1 MSVWQYATVKK
12 YEFEMHSK
20 VSMSWILGLGPSL
33 GLVRVPGIGLVY
45 TELASGVPHIFSHFI
60 TNLPAIYSV
69 VVFVCVKYPPVY
81 TVPEEERFLVKRIGP
96 KKFRMF
102 RCVARYGY
110 KDLHRKDDDFE
121 NKLLTNLSSFIR
133 IETMMETA
141 LTSSTYS
148 SAFSVNYTQESRD
161 ELLRNNSNHNNN
173 NMDMFSSMVDY
184 TVSTLDTIVPADS
197 PRNAT
202 SFSQNY
208 TVEEEEE
215 DELEFL
221 KTCKESGVVHIMG
234 DTVVKARNGSWLP
247 KKIAID
253 YVFAFLDKICREN
266 SVILHVP
273 HETLLNVGQVLV
285 AFRVKQV
292 DEDIML
298 GSGNSLSR
306 GTIGLSS
313 DAPNLSQVLTLEPIR
328 LGNPSYT
335 RSGELRRVLGVPSRA
350 SSEDNSFGMSHPKPS
365 PPGATEE
372 LKHFKESVQ
381 DTSREAGDLA
391 KKLSESIF
399 KLDKYAETLSSK
411 KRRRNDTPPGERMDA
426 ANFDKVR
433 NQVPRTLDSMAQRPE
448 ERKKML
454 GLNKRART
462 TVGDVR
468 ADGRV
473 STLARQQVIE
483 KGSDSPPSVSGETV
497 RMEEKIRRLPVGGEG
512 WEARMKRKRSVA
524 TLGNRVM
531 NPDQQETASLARDRS
546 VLAEQR
552 LMAKGNNKRNL
563 QDDSPTNISTA
574 ILKGKVSRA
583 PRTAAVIGVDSSSKV
598 ESPSGV
604 VQGSSAHGMAQWGG
618 QRLKNS
624 RTRRTNVVSPVIRHA
639 ETKFSAQGFATS
651 DFSPIASPGTTG
663 SLSVVDSSPLKV
675 KRELKNASS
684 PYGLSESEDS
694 GAGDNKTR
702 ERALASGD
710 LFTTPKTG
718 SSLLPVRKNK
728 FQTSH
733 KGGGAWKQGK
743 NETVYCFHPG
753 MVKSENLSVEK
764 PLHNVKIASDKNRS
778 KYGRPPAKKVKDR
791 KPSTRLA
798 SNSNSTPSNITGESD
813 DDREDIFAAA
823 NSARKAANLACSGK
837 FWKKMDHIF
846 AAINTDDMQNI
857 KDQLNFA
864 EELDESLSEAILD
877 GYNIMGIKLPKTPHR
892 ICEGIVDYSGPASS
906 CKSDLSF
913 ERLDMRKL
921 NESTPLYK
929 RVLSALIEEDDGEE
943 VVQFNGGKNL
953 SLHYASD
960 DSHSGSCTFIDTEFR
975 ERDRMEFEVES
986 SGDFQ
991 TPKSCLFDR
1000 FSSERSGVSN
1010 PFRNGGMFVSAHSN
1024 EQWLDDDLS
1033 HSDAPLGG
1041 ETFSNGLGQLQA
1053 REVNIPNFPV
1063 SDTQYQL
1070 MSLDERLLL
1079 ELQSIGVFPEAMPDL
1094 AEETMSTDV
1103 MELKESIYQQI
1114 RNKKEKLEKLN
1125 ITIQKGKDDE
1135 KRKIEHLAMDHLV
1148 ETAHK
1153 KRMASRGNKA
1163 YKVHKV
1169 TRQAALAFTRRT
1181 LARCQKFD
1189 ETGLSC
1195 FADPALRDILFSS
1208 PSNDAKSSE
1217 NGGSGTASN
1226 TLNEPSNH
1234 QAEAKGSGA
1243 VSSTKR
1249 REALIDDVIGCAS
1262 SKVTTSID
1270 SAVLNAGGAARGK
1283 RSEREDSFRNKNK
1296 PKPKEKNNNENQT
1309 RSTTTTHPTGPAG
1322 RGTSN
1327 RGGTSGDG
1335 AVDEEAPIDFSK
1347 LAFHDLEEIGEQ
1359 ADIGNWFEGLQDI
1372 DTAGLDE
1379 VPMDDLSFMFG

>member
-1 MSVWQYATVKK
+1 
-12 YEFEMHSK
+12 
-20 VSMSWILGLGPSL
+20 
-33 GLVRVPGIGLVY
+33 
-45 TELASGVPHIFSHFI
+45 
-60 TNLPAIYSV
+60 
-69 VVFVCVKYPPVY
+69 
-81 TVPEEERFLVKRIGP
+81 
-96 KKFRMF
+96 
-102 RCVARYGY
+102 
-110 KDLHRKDDDFE
+110 
-121 NKLLTNLSSFIR
+121 
-133 IETMMETA
+133 
-141 LTSSTYS
+141 
-148 SAFSVNYTQESRD
+148 
-161 ELLRNNSNHNNN
+161 
-173 NMDMFSSMVDY
+173 
-184 TVSTLDTIVPADS
+184 
-197 PRNAT
+197 
-202 SFSQNY
+202 
-208 TVEEEEE
+208 
-215 DELEFL
+215 
-221 KTCKESGVVHIMG
+221 
-234 DTVVKARNGSWLP
+234 
-247 KKIAID
+247 
-253 YVFAFLDKICREN
+253 
-266 SVILHVP
+266 
-273 HETLLNVGQVLV
+273 
-285 AFRVKQV
+285 
-292 DEDIML
+292 ML
-298 GSGNSLSR
+298 GSGNNLSR

-335 RSGELRRVLGVPSRA
+335 RSGELRRVLGVPTRA

-483 KGSDSPPSVSGETV
+483 RGSDSPPSVSGETV

-531 NPDQQETASLARDRS
+531 NPDQRVMQPKPTVDSKLRSCDTQNLRLKSSAGVSGINRTESSFEPDSPGMGALSRNELETASLARDRS

-583 PRTAAVIGVDSSSKV
+583 PRTAAVIGVDSSSIV

-651 DFSPIASPGTTG
+651 DFSPKASPGTTG

-718 SSLLPVRKNK
+718 SPLLPVRKNK

-743 NETVYCFHPG
+743 NETVYGFHPG

-823 NSARKAANLACSGK
+823 NSTRKAANLACSGK

-1010 PFRNGGMFVSAHSN
+1010 PFRNGGMSVSAHSN

-1125 ITIQKGKDDE
+1125 ISIQKGKYDE

>member
-1 MSVWQYATVKK
+1 
-12 YEFEMHSK
+12 
-20 VSMSWILGLGPSL
+20 
-33 GLVRVPGIGLVY
+33 
-45 TELASGVPHIFSHFI
+45 
-60 TNLPAIYSV
+60 
-69 VVFVCVKYPPVY
+69 
-81 TVPEEERFLVKRIGP
+81 
-96 KKFRMF
+96 
-102 RCVARYGY
+102 
-110 KDLHRKDDDFE
+110 
-121 NKLLTNLSSFIR
+121 
-133 IETMMETA
+133 
-141 LTSSTYS
+141 
-148 SAFSVNYTQESRD
+148 
-161 ELLRNNSNHNNN
+161 
-173 NMDMFSSMVDY
+173 
-184 TVSTLDTIVPADS
+184 
-197 PRNAT
+197 
-202 SFSQNY
+202 
-208 TVEEEEE
+208 
-215 DELEFL
+215 
-221 KTCKESGVVHIMG
+221 
-234 DTVVKARNGSWLP
+234 
-247 KKIAID
+247 
-253 YVFAFLDKICREN
+253 
-266 SVILHVP
+266 
-273 HETLLNVGQVLV
+273 
-285 AFRVKQV
+285 
-292 DEDIML
+292 ML
-298 GSGNSLSR
+298 GSGNNLSR
-306 GTIGLSS
+306 GTLGLSS
-313 DAPNLSQVLTLEPIR
+313 DTPNLSQVLTLEPIR
-328 LGNPSYT
+328 LGNQNYT

-350 SSEDNSFGMSHPKPS
+350 SSEENSFGMSHPKPT
-365 PPGATEE
+365 PPVTTEE
-372 LKHFKESVQ
+372 LMHFKESVQ

-411 KRRRNDTPPGERMDA
+411 KRRRNDIPPGERMDA

-433 NQVPRTLDSMAQRPE
+433 NQVPRTQDSMAQRSE

-462 TVGDVR
+462 SVADVR
-468 ADGRV
+468 GDGRV

-497 RMEEKIRRLPVGGEG
+497 RIEEKIRRLPVVGEG
-512 WEARMKRKRSVA
+512 WETRMKRKRSVA

-531 NPDQQETASLARDRS
+531 NPDQRVVQPKPIADSKLRSCDTQNFRLKSSTGVSGINRLDSSFEPDSPGLGALSRNELETVSFARDRS

-552 LMAKGNNKRNL
+552 LIAKGNNKRNF
-563 QDDSPTNISTA
+563 QDDSPTNSSSA

-583 PRTAAVIGVDSSSKV
+583 PRTPAVMGVDSSSKV
-598 ESPSGV
+598 EPPSGAL
-604 VQGSSAHGMAQWGG
+604 QGSSAHAMAQWVG
-618 QRLKNS
+618 QRPKNS
-624 RTRRTNVVSPVIRHA
+624 RTRRTNVVSPVLKHTDSKI
-639 ETKFSAQGFATS
+639 SAQGFATS
-651 DFSPIASPGTTG
+651 DFSPRASPGTNG
-663 SLSVVDSSPLKV
+663 PLSVVDSSPLRM

-694 GAGDNKTR
+694 GAGDNKTK

-718 SSLLPVRKNK
+718 SLLLPVRKNK
-728 FQTSH
+728 IQTSH

-743 NETVYCFHPG
+743 SESVSSLTTPGFHPI
-753 MVKSENLSVEK
+753 MVKSENLPVEK

-798 SNSNSTPSNITGESD
+798 SNSISTPSDITGDSD

-846 AAINTDDMQNI
+846 AAVNADDMQNM
-857 KDQLNFA
+857 KDQLSFA

-877 GYNIMGIKLPKTPHR
+877 GYNILGVKLPKTPR
-892 ICEGIVDYSGPASS
+892 RPGEGIVDYLNPASS
-906 CKSDLSF
+906 CISDLSF
-913 ERLDMRKL
+913 ERFDMRKL

-960 DSHSGSCTFIDTEFR
+960 DSHCGSCTYIDTDFR

-986 SGDFQ
+986 SGDLQ
-991 TPKSCLFDR
+991 TPKGYLFDR
-1000 FSSERSGVSN
+1000 FSSERSVVSN
-1010 PFRNGGMFVSAHSN
+1010 PLRNGSMSTSVHSN
-1024 EQWLDDDLS
+1024 EHWIGDDDLS
-1033 HSDAPLGG
+1033 HSDAALGC
-1041 ETFSNGLGQLQA
+1041 ETYSNSLGQLQA

-1063 SDTQYQL
+1063 SDSQYQL
-1070 MSLDERLLL
+1070 MSLDERLLM

-1103 MELKESIYQQI
+1103 MQLKEGVYQQI
-1114 RNKKEKLEKLN
+1114 RNKKKMLEKLN
-1125 ITIQKGKDDE
+1125 ITIQKGKDVE
-1135 KRKIEHLAMDHLV
+1135 KRKIEHLAMDQLV
-1148 ETAHK
+1148 ETAHR
-1153 KRMASRGNKA
+1153 KRMASRGSKA
-1163 YKVHKV
+1163 SKVNKV
-1169 TRQAALAFTRRT
+1169 TRQVALAFIRRT
-1181 LARCQKFD
+1181 LVRCRKFE

-1195 FADPALRDILFSS
+1195 FADPALQDILFTS

-1270 SAVLNAGGAARGK
+1270 SAVISGGARGK
-1283 RSEREDSFRNKNK
+1283 ISEREDGFRNKNK
-1296 PKPKEKNNNENQT
+1296 PKPKEKNNNNNNNENQS
-1309 RSTTTTHPTGPAG
+1309 RSTTTTTTTHPTGPAG

-1327 RGGTSGDG
+1327 RGGSSGDG
-1335 AVDEEAPIDFSK
+1335 AVGEEAPIDFSK
-1347 LAFHDLEEIGEQ
+1347 LAFHDLEEIDEQ

>member
-1 MSVWQYATVKK
+1 
-12 YEFEMHSK
+12 
-20 VSMSWILGLGPSL
+20 
-33 GLVRVPGIGLVY
+33 
-45 TELASGVPHIFSHFI
+45 
-60 TNLPAIYSV
+60 
-69 VVFVCVKYPPVY
+69 
-81 TVPEEERFLVKRIGP
+81 
-96 KKFRMF
+96 
-102 RCVARYGY
+102 
-110 KDLHRKDDDFE
+110 
-121 NKLLTNLSSFIR
+121 
-133 IETMMETA
+133 
-141 LTSSTYS
+141 
-148 SAFSVNYTQESRD
+148 
-161 ELLRNNSNHNNN
+161 
-173 NMDMFSSMVDY
+173 
-184 TVSTLDTIVPADS
+184 
-197 PRNAT
+197 
-202 SFSQNY
+202 
-208 TVEEEEE
+208 
-215 DELEFL
+215 
-221 KTCKESGVVHIMG
+221 
-234 DTVVKARNGSWLP
+234 
-247 KKIAID
+247 
-253 YVFAFLDKICREN
+253 
-266 SVILHVP
+266 
-273 HETLLNVGQVLV
+273 
-285 AFRVKQV
+285 
-292 DEDIML
+292 ML

-313 DAPNLSQVLTLEPIR
+313 DTPNLSQVLTLEPIR
-328 LGNPSYT
+328 LGNQNYT

-365 PPGATEE
+365 PPLATEE
-372 LKHFKESVQ
+372 LKHFKESVL

-399 KLDKYAETLSSK
+399 KLDKYTETLSSK
-411 KRRRNDTPPGERMDA
+411 KRRRNDIPPGERMDA
-426 ANFDKVR
+426 ANFDKLR
-433 NQVPRTLDSMAQRPE
+433 NQVPRTQQDSMVQRSE

-454 GLNKRART
+454 GLNKRPRT
-462 TVGDVR
+462 SVGDVR
-468 ADGRV
+468 GDGRV
-473 STLARQQVIE
+473 SNLARQQVIE

-497 RMEEKIRRLPVGGEG
+497 RIEEKIRRLPVGGEG
-512 WEARMKRKRSVA
+512 WETRMKRKRSVA

-531 NPDQQETASLARDRS
+531 NPDQRVMQPKPTADSKLRSGDTQNFRLKSSTGVSGINRFDASFEPDSPGMGALSRNDLETVSLARDRA

-552 LMAKGNNKRNL
+552 LAKGNNKRNL
-563 QDDSPTNISTA
+563 QDDSPTNSSTA

-583 PRTAAVIGVDSSSKV
+583 PRTAAVMGVDSSSKV
-598 ESPSGV
+598 EPQSGV
-604 VQGSSAHGMAQWGG
+604 LQAGSSAHAMAQWVG
-618 QRLKNS
+618 QRPHKNS
-624 RTRRTNVVSPVIRHA
+624 RTRRTNLVSPVIKHA
-639 ETKFSAQGFATS
+639 ESKISAQGFAAS
-651 DFSPIASPGTTG
+651 DFSPRASPGTTG
-663 SLSVVDSSPLKV
+663 SQSVADSSPLKM

-718 SSLLPVRKNK
+718 SLLLPVRKNK
-728 FQTSH
+728 IQTSH
-733 KGGGAWKQGK
+733 KGGGTWKQGK
-743 NETVYCFHPG
+743 SESVSSLTTPGFHPI
-753 MVKSENLSVEK
+753 MVKSENLPVEK
-764 PLHNVKIASDKNRS
+764 PLHNIKIASDKNRS

-791 KPSTRLA
+791 KPSTRFA
-798 SNSNSTPSNITGESD
+798 SNSNATPSDITGESD

-846 AAINTDDMQNI
+846 AAVNADDMQNM
-857 KDQLNFA
+857 KDQLNFV
-864 EELDESLSEAILD
+864 EELDESMSEAILD
-877 GYNIMGIKLPKTPHR
+877 GYNIMGVKLPKVSHR
-892 ICEGIVDYSGPASS
+892 SGEGIADYSGPASS
-906 CKSDLSF
+906 CISDLSF

-960 DSHSGSCTFIDTEFR
+960 DSHCGSCTHIDTEFR

-1000 FSSERSGVSN
+1000 FSSERSVVSN
-1010 PFRNGGMFVSAHSN
+1010 PFRNGSMSLSVHSH
-1024 EQWLDDDLS
+1024 EQWIGDDDLS
-1033 HSDAPLGG
+1033 HSDAALGG
-1041 ETFSNGLGQLQA
+1041 ETYSNSLGQLQA
-1053 REVNIPNFPV
+1053 RELNIPNFPV

-1103 MELKESIYQQI
+1103 MELKEGIYQQI
-1114 RNKKEKLEKLN
+1114 RNKKKKLEKLN
-1125 ITIQKGKDDE
+1125 STIQKAKDVE
-1135 KRKIEHLAMDHLV
+1135 KRKIENLAMDHLV
-1148 ETAHK
+1148 ETALR
-1153 KRMASRGNKA
+1153 KRMACRGSKA
-1163 YKVHKV
+1163 VKIHKV
-1169 TRQAALAFTRRT
+1169 TRQVALAFIRRT
-1181 LARCQKFD
+1181 VARCHKFE

-1195 FADPALRDILFSS
+1195 FADPALQDILFSS

-1262 SKVTTSID
+1262 SKVTASID
-1270 SAVLNAGGAARGK
+1270 SAVLSGGGAQGNK
-1283 RSEREDSFRNKNK
+1283 RSEREDGFRNKNK
-1296 PKPKEKNNNENQT
+1296 PKPKEKINENQS
-1309 RSTTTTHPTGPAG
+1309 RSTTTSTHPTGPAS
-1322 RGTSN
+1322 RGASN
-1327 RGGTSGDG
+1327 RGGPSGDG
-1335 AVDEEAPIDFSK
+1335 GVDEEAPIDFSK
-1347 LAFHDLEEIGEQ
+1347 LAFHDLEEIDEQ

>member
-1 MSVWQYATVKK
+1 M
-12 YEFEMHSK
+12 
-20 VSMSWILGLGPSL
+20 
-33 GLVRVPGIGLVY
+33 
-45 TELASGVPHIFSHFI
+45 LASG
-60 TNLPAIYSV
+60 
-69 VVFVCVKYPPVY
+69 
-81 TVPEEERFLVKRIGP
+81 
-96 KKFRMF
+96 
-102 RCVARYGY
+102 
-110 KDLHRKDDDFE
+110 
-121 NKLLTNLSSFIR
+121 
-133 IETMMETA
+133 
-141 LTSSTYS
+141 
-148 SAFSVNYTQESRD
+148 
-161 ELLRNNSNHNNN
+161 NN
-173 NMDMFSSMVDY
+173 
-184 TVSTLDTIVPADS
+184 
-197 PRNAT
+197 
-202 SFSQNY
+202 
-208 TVEEEEE
+208 
-215 DELEFL
+215 
-221 KTCKESGVVHIMG
+221 
-234 DTVVKARNGSWLP
+234 
-247 KKIAID
+247 
-253 YVFAFLDKICREN
+253 
-266 SVILHVP
+266 
-273 HETLLNVGQVLV
+273 
-285 AFRVKQV
+285 
-292 DEDIML
+292 
-298 GSGNSLSR
+298 LSR
-306 GTIGLSS
+306 GAVGLSS
-313 DAPNLSQVLTLEPIR
+313 DTPNLSQVLTLEPIR
-328 LGNPSYT
+328 LGNQSYT
-335 RSGELRRVLGVPSRA
+335 RSGELRRVLGVPTREA
-350 SSEDNSFGMSHPKPS
+350 SSEVTSVGMSHPKPS
-365 PPGATEE
+365 PPVATEE
-372 LKHFKESVQ
+372 LKQFKESVL

-411 KRRRNDTPPGERMDA
+411 KRRRNDISPGERMDA
-426 ANFDKVR
+426 ANLEKMR
-433 NQVPRTLDSMAQRPE
+433 NQVPRAQDSMAQRSE

-462 TVGDVR
+462 PVGDVR
-468 ADGRV
+468 GDGRV

-483 KGSDSPPSVSGETV
+483 RGSDSPPSVPGETV
-497 RMEEKIRRLPVGGEG
+497 RIEEKIRRLPVGGEG
-512 WEARMKRKRSVA
+512 WETRMKRKRSVA

-531 NPDQQETASLARDRS
+531 NPDQRVMQPKPTVDSKLRSCDTQNFRLKSSTGVNGINRLESSFEPDSPGMGGLPRNELETVSLARDRS

-563 QDDSPTNISTA
+563 QEDGPTNSSTA
-574 ILKGKVSRA
+574 ILKGNVSRA
-583 PRTAAVIGVDSSSKV
+583 PRTATVTGVDSSSKV
-598 ESPSGV
+598 EPPSGV
-604 VQGSSAHGMAQWGG
+604 LQGSSAHAMAQWVG
-618 QRLKNS
+618 QRPKNS
-624 RTRRTNVVSPVIRHA
+624 RTRRTNVVPPIIKHA
-639 ETKFSAQGFATS
+639 ESKFSPQGFATS
-651 DFSPIASPGTTG
+651 EFSPRASPGTTG
-663 SLSVVDSSPLKV
+663 PLSVVDSSSLKM
-675 KRELKNASS
+675 KREPKNASS
-684 PYGLSESEDS
+684 PYGFSESEDS

-718 SSLLPVRKNK
+718 SPLKKNK
-728 FQTSH
+728 MQTSH

-743 NETVYCFHPG
+743 SESVSSLTTPGFHP
-753 MVKSENLSVEK
+753 MIVKSENLTLEK

-791 KPSTRLA
+791 KPSTRRA
-798 SNSNSTPSNITGESD
+798 SNSISTPDITGESD

-823 NSARKAANLACSGK
+823 NSARKAASTHLSTYLACSGK

-846 AAINTDDMQNI
+846 AAITADDMQNI

-877 GYNIMGIKLPKTPHR
+877 GYNVMGIKLPKAPHR
-892 ICEGIVDYSGPASS
+892 PGEGIVDYSGPTLS
-906 CKSDLSF
+906 CISDLSF

-960 DSHSGSCTFIDTEFR
+960 DSHSGSCTYIDTEFR

-1000 FSSERSGVSN
+1000 FSNERSVVYN
-1010 PFRNGGMFVSAHSN
+1010 PFRNGSMSTSVHSN
-1024 EQWLDDDLS
+1024 EQWIGDDYVS
-1033 HSDAPLGG
+1033 HSDAALGG
-1041 ETFSNGLGQLQA
+1041 EAYSNSLGQLQA
-1053 REVNIPNFPV
+1053 RDVNIPNFPV

-1103 MELKESIYQQI
+1103 MELKEGIYQQI
-1114 RNKKEKLEKLN
+1114 RNKKKKLEKLN
-1125 ITIQKGKDDE
+1125 VTIQKGKDDE
-1135 KRKIEHLAMDHLV
+1135 KRKIEQLAMDQLV

-1163 YKVHKV
+1163 FKAHKV
-1169 TRQAALAFTRRT
+1169 TRQAASAFIRRT
-1181 LARCQKFD
+1181 LARCRKFE

-1195 FADPALRDILFSS
+1195 FADPALQDILFSS

-1249 REALIDDVIGCAS
+1249 REALVDDVIGCAS

-1270 SAVLNAGGAARGK
+1270 SAVLSGGGK
-1283 RSEREDSFRNKNK
+1283 REEGLRNKNK
-1296 PKPKEKNNNENQT
+1296 PKPKEKNENQS
-1309 RSTTTTHPTGPAG
+1309 RSTHPTGPASRG
-1322 RGTSN
+1322 RGGN
-1327 RGGTSGDG
+1327 AGDG
-1335 AVDEEAPIDFSK
+1335 AAAGVDEEAPIDFSK
-1347 LAFHDLEEIGEQ
+1347 LAFHDLEEIDEQ

-1379 VPMDDLSFMFG
+1379 VPMDDLSFIKLQSEAVREAISSMITHCKETKPRKFTETIELQIGLKNYDPQKDKRFSGSVKLPHIPRPKMKICMLGDAQHVEEFPTLVSHQESLEAKVNETKATVKFQLKKVLCMGVAVGNLDMEEKQIFQNVQMSVNFLVSLLKKNWQNVRCLYLKSTMGPPNRVF

>member
-1 MSVWQYATVKK
+1 M
-12 YEFEMHSK
+12 
-20 VSMSWILGLGPSL
+20 
-33 GLVRVPGIGLVY
+33 
-45 TELASGVPHIFSHFI
+45 
-60 TNLPAIYSV
+60 
-69 VVFVCVKYPPVY
+69 
-81 TVPEEERFLVKRIGP
+81 
-96 KKFRMF
+96 
-102 RCVARYGY
+102 
-110 KDLHRKDDDFE
+110 
-121 NKLLTNLSSFIR
+121 
-133 IETMMETA
+133 
-141 LTSSTYS
+141 
-148 SAFSVNYTQESRD
+148 
-161 ELLRNNSNHNNN
+161 
-173 NMDMFSSMVDY
+173 
-184 TVSTLDTIVPADS
+184 
-197 PRNAT
+197 
-202 SFSQNY
+202 
-208 TVEEEEE
+208 
-215 DELEFL
+215 
-221 KTCKESGVVHIMG
+221 
-234 DTVVKARNGSWLP
+234 
-247 KKIAID
+247 
-253 YVFAFLDKICREN
+253 
-266 SVILHVP
+266 
-273 HETLLNVGQVLV
+273 
-285 AFRVKQV
+285 
-292 DEDIML
+292 ML

-313 DAPNLSQVLTLEPIR
+313 DTPNLSQVLTLEPIR
-328 LGNPSYT
+328 LGNQNYT

-350 SSEDNSFGMSHPKPS
+350 SSEENSFGMSHPKPS
-365 PPGATEE
+365 PPVATEE

-391 KKLSESIF
+391 KKLGESIF

-411 KRRRNDTPPGERMDA
+411 KRRRNDIPPGERMDA
-426 ANFDKVR
+426 ANFDKMR
-433 NQVPRTLDSMAQRPE
+433 NQVPRAQDSMAQRSE

-473 STLARQQVIE
+473 SILARQQVIE
-483 KGSDSPPSVSGETV
+483 RGSDSPPSVSGETV
-497 RMEEKIRRLPVGGEG
+497 RTEEKIRRLPVGGEG
-512 WEARMKRKRSVA
+512 WETRMKRKRSVA

-531 NPDQQETASLARDRS
+531 NPDHRVMQPKPAADSKLRSCDTQNFRLKPSTGVSGMNRLESSFEPDSPSMGALSRNELETVSLSRDRS
-546 VLAEQR
+546 VLAEQK

-563 QDDSPTNISTA
+563 QDDSPTNSSTA
-574 ILKGKVSRA
+574 ILRAKVSRA
-583 PRTAAVIGVDSSSKV
+583 TRTVAVMGVDSSSKV
-598 ESPSGV
+598 DPPSGV
-604 VQGSSAHGMAQWGG
+604 LQGSSAHAMAQWVG
-618 QRLKNS
+618 QRAKNS
-624 RTRRTNVVSPVIRHA
+624 RTRRTNVVSPVIKHA
-639 ETKFSAQGFATS
+639 DSKISAQGFATS
-651 DFSPIASPGTTG
+651 DFSPRASPGTTG
-663 SLSVVDSSPLKV
+663 SLSVVDSSPLKM
-675 KRELKNASS
+675 KREPRNASS

-710 LFTTPKTG
+710 FFTTPKTG
-718 SSLLPVRKNK
+718 PLLLSVRKTK
-728 FQTSH
+728 IQTSH

-743 NETVYCFHPG
+743 SESVSSLTTPGFHPV
-753 MVKSENLSVEK
+753 MVKSENLPVER

-798 SNSNSTPSNITGESD
+798 SNSNSTPSDITGESD

-846 AAINTDDMQNI
+846 SAVSTDDMQNI

-877 GYNIMGIKLPKTPHR
+877 GYNIMGVKLPKAPR
-892 ICEGIVDYSGPASS
+892 RPGEGIVDYSGPASS
-906 CKSDLSF
+906 CISDLSF

-960 DSHSGSCTFIDTEFR
+960 DSHCGSCTYIDTEFR

-1000 FSSERSGVSN
+1000 FSSERSVVSN
-1010 PFRNGGMFVSAHSN
+1010 PFRNGSMSMSAHSN
-1024 EQWLDDDLS
+1024 EQWIGDDDLS
-1033 HSDAPLGG
+1033 HSDAALGG
-1041 ETFSNGLGQLQA
+1041 ETYANSLGQLQA

-1103 MELKESIYQQI
+1103 MELKEGIYQQI
-1114 RNKKEKLEKLN
+1114 RNKKKKLEKLN
-1125 ITIQKGKDDE
+1125 ITIQKGKDVE
-1135 KRKIEHLAMDHLV
+1135 KRKIEHLAMDQLV
-1148 ETAHK
+1148 ETAHR
-1153 KRMASRGNKA
+1153 KRMACRGSKANKIQ
-1163 YKVHKV
+1163 KV
-1169 TRQAALAFTRRT
+1169 TRQVALAFIKRT
-1181 LARCQKFD
+1181 VARCRRFE

-1195 FADPALRDILFSS
+1195 FADPALQDILFTS
-1208 PSNDAKSSE
+1208 PSNDAKSAE

-1234 QAEAKGSGA
+1234 QAEGKGSGA

-1270 SAVLNAGGAARGK
+1270 SAVLSGGGK
-1283 RSEREDSFRNKNK
+1283 RSEREDGFRNKNK
-1296 PKPKEKNNNENQT
+1296 PKPKEKNSSNTNENQS
-1309 RSTTTTHPTGPAG
+1309 RSTTTTHPTGPAS

-1327 RGGTSGDG
+1327 RGGASGDG

-1347 LAFHDLEEIGEQ
+1347 LAFHDLEEIDEQ

>member
-1 MSVWQYATVKK
+1 
-12 YEFEMHSK
+12 
-20 VSMSWILGLGPSL
+20 
-33 GLVRVPGIGLVY
+33 
-45 TELASGVPHIFSHFI
+45 
-60 TNLPAIYSV
+60 
-69 VVFVCVKYPPVY
+69 
-81 TVPEEERFLVKRIGP
+81 
-96 KKFRMF
+96 
-102 RCVARYGY
+102 
-110 KDLHRKDDDFE
+110 
-121 NKLLTNLSSFIR
+121 
-133 IETMMETA
+133 
-141 LTSSTYS
+141 
-148 SAFSVNYTQESRD
+148 
-161 ELLRNNSNHNNN
+161 
-173 NMDMFSSMVDY
+173 
-184 TVSTLDTIVPADS
+184 
-197 PRNAT
+197 
-202 SFSQNY
+202 
-208 TVEEEEE
+208 
-215 DELEFL
+215 
-221 KTCKESGVVHIMG
+221 
-234 DTVVKARNGSWLP
+234 
-247 KKIAID
+247 
-253 YVFAFLDKICREN
+253 
-266 SVILHVP
+266 
-273 HETLLNVGQVLV
+273 
-285 AFRVKQV
+285 
-292 DEDIML
+292 ML
-298 GSGNSLSR
+298 GSGNNLSR

-313 DAPNLSQVLTLEPIR
+313 DTPNLSQVLALEPIR
-328 LGNPSYT
+328 LGNQSYT

-350 SSEDNSFGMSHPKPS
+350 SSEDTSFGMSHPRPS
-365 PPGATEE
+365 PPVATEE
-372 LKHFKESVQ
+372 LKHFKDSVL

-411 KRRRNDTPPGERMDA
+411 KRRRNDIPPGERMDA

-433 NQVPRTLDSMAQRPE
+433 NQVPRTQDSMVAQRSE

-454 GLNKRART
+454 GLNKRPRT
-462 TVGDVR
+462 TVADLRGDSR
-468 ADGRV
+468 M
-473 STLARQQVIE
+473 SSLARQQVIE
-483 KGSDSPPSVSGETV
+483 KGSDSPPSLSGEPV
-497 RMEEKIRRLPVGGEG
+497 RIEEKIRRLPVGGEG
-512 WEARMKRKRSVA
+512 WETRMKRKRSVA

-531 NPDQQETASLARDRS
+531 NPDQRVMQPKPTTDSKLRSCDTQNFRSKSSPGVSGINRLDTSFEPDSPGMVALSRNELETVSIARDRS

-552 LMAKGNNKRNL
+552 LAKGNNKRNL
-563 QDDSPTNISTA
+563 LDDSPTNSSTA
-574 ILKGKVSRA
+574 ILKAKVSRA
-583 PRTAAVIGVDSSSKV
+583 PRTAAVIGVDSSSKAD
-598 ESPSGV
+598 SPSGV
-604 VQGSSAHGMAQWGG
+604 LQAGSSTHAMAQWVG
-618 QRLKNS
+618 QRPHKNS
-624 RTRRTNVVSPVIRHA
+624 RTRRTNVISPVIKHA
-639 ETKFSAQGFATS
+639 ENKISAQGFATS
-651 DFSPIASPGTTG
+651 DFSHRASPGTTP
-663 SLSVVDSSPLKV
+663 SLSVVDSSPLKM
-675 KRELKNASS
+675 KRDLRNASS

-702 ERALASGD
+702 ERAFASGD
-710 LFTTPKTG
+710 LFTTPKSG
-718 SSLLPVRKNK
+718 SLLLPIRKNK
-728 FQTSH
+728 VQSSH
-733 KGGGAWKQGK
+733 KGGGTWKQGK
-743 NETVYCFHPG
+743 SEIVSSLITPGFHPI
-753 MVKSENLSVEK
+753 MVKSENLPVEK
-764 PLHNVKIASDKNRS
+764 PLHNIKNASDKNRS

-798 SNSNSTPSNITGESD
+798 SNANTPSDITGESD

-846 AAINTDDMQNI
+846 AAVNADDMQNM

-864 EELDESLSEAILD
+864 VELDESLSEAILE
-877 GYNIMGIKLPKTPHR
+877 GYNILGVKLPKVLHR
-892 ICEGIVDYSGPASS
+892 PGEGIVDYSSPTSS
-906 CKSDLSF
+906 CVSGLSF

-960 DSHSGSCTFIDTEFR
+960 DSHCGSCTYIDTEFR

-1000 FSSERSGVSN
+1000 FSSERSVVSN
-1010 PFRNGGMFVSAHSN
+1010 PFRNGSMSISVHSN
-1024 EQWLDDDLS
+1024 EQWIGDDDLS
-1033 HSDAPLGG
+1033 HSDAALGN
-1041 ETFSNGLGQLQA
+1041 ETYSNNLGQLQA

-1103 MELKESIYQQI
+1103 MELKEGIYQQI
-1114 RNKKEKLEKLN
+1114 RNKKKKLEKLN
-1125 ITIQKGKDDE
+1125 FTIQKGKDVE

-1153 KRMASRGNKA
+1153 KRMACRGSKAAKVNKVSRQ
-1163 YKVHKV
+1163 V
-1169 TRQAALAFTRRT
+1169 ALSFIRRT
-1181 LARCQKFD
+1181 VARCRKFE

-1195 FADPALRDILFSS
+1195 FADPALQDILFSS
-1208 PSNDAKSSE
+1208 PSNDAKSAE

-1234 QAEAKGSGA
+1234 QAEAKGS

-1270 SAVLNAGGAARGK
+1270 SAVLSGGGGAQGK
-1283 RSEREDSFRNKNK
+1283 REDGFRNKNK
-1296 PKPKEKNNNENQT
+1296 PKPKEKNNNNNNNNNENQS
-1309 RSTTTTHPTGPAG
+1309 RSTTTSSHPTGPAN

-1347 LAFHDLEEIGEQ
+1347 LAFNDLEEIDDQ
-1359 ADIGNWFEGLQDI
+1359 ADIGSWFEGLQDI

>member
-1 MSVWQYATVKK
+1 MDK
-12 YEFEMHSK
+12 
-20 VSMSWILGLGPSL
+20 ILKSFAPVQTTLQFLG
-33 GLVRVPGIGLVY
+33 
-45 TELASGVPHIFSHFI
+45 
-60 TNLPAIYSV
+60 
-69 VVFVCVKYPPVY
+69 
-81 TVPEEERFLVKRIGP
+81 
-96 KKFRMF
+96 
-102 RCVARYGY
+102 
-110 KDLHRKDDDFE
+110 
-121 NKLLTNLSSFIR
+121 
-133 IETMMETA
+133 
-141 LTSSTYS
+141 
-148 SAFSVNYTQESRD
+148 
-161 ELLRNNSNHNNN
+161 
-173 NMDMFSSMVDY
+173 
-184 TVSTLDTIVPADS
+184 
-197 PRNAT
+197 
-202 SFSQNY
+202 
-208 TVEEEEE
+208 
-215 DELEFL
+215 
-221 KTCKESGVVHIMG
+221 
-234 DTVVKARNGSWLP
+234 
-247 KKIAID
+247 
-253 YVFAFLDKICREN
+253 VFA
-266 SVILHVP
+266 SS
-273 HETLLNVGQVLV
+273 GS
-285 AFRVKQV
+285 RVKQV

-306 GTIGLSS
+306 GTVGLSS

-335 RSGELRRVLGVPSRA
+335 RSGELRRVLGVPSSRA
-350 SSEDNSFGMSHPKPS
+350 SSEENSFGVSHPKPS

-411 KRRRNDTPPGERMDA
+411 KRRRNDTPTGERMDA

-433 NQVPRTLDSMAQRPE
+433 NQVPRTLDSMTQRPE

-483 KGSDSPPSVSGETV
+483 RGSDSPPSVSGETV
-497 RMEEKIRRLPVGGEG
+497 RIEEKIRRLPVGGEG

-531 NPDQQETASLARDRS
+531 NPDQRVMQPKPIVDSKLRSCDTQSFRLKSSTGVSGINRLESSFEPDSPGMGALSRNELETASLARDRS

-574 ILKGKVSRA
+574 ILKGKISRA

-604 VQGSSAHGMAQWGG
+604 LQGSSAHAMTQWGG
-618 QRLKNS
+618 QRPKNS

-639 ETKFSAQGFATS
+639 ESKFSAQGLTTS
-651 DFSPIASPGTTG
+651 DFSPRASPGTTG

-718 SSLLPVRKNK
+718 SPLLPVRKNK

-743 NETVYCFHPG
+743 SENVHGFHPV

-791 KPSTRLA
+791 KPRLA

-846 AAINTDDMQNI
+846 AAINADDMQNI
-857 KDQLNFA
+857 NDQLNFA
-864 EELDESLSEAILD
+864 EELDKSLSETILD
-877 GYNIMGIKLPKTPHR
+877 GYNIMGIKLQKAPHR
-892 ICEGIVDYSGPASS
+892 TGEGIVDYSGAASS
-906 CKSDLSF
+906 CISDLSF

-929 RVLSALIEEDDGEE
+929 RVLSALIEEDDGE

-1000 FSSERSGVSN
+1000 FSSERSVVSN
-1010 PFRNGGMFVSAHSN
+1010 PFRNGSMSISALSH
-1024 EQWLDDDLS
+1024 EQWMDDDLA

-1041 ETFSNGLGQLQA
+1041 ETFSNGVGQLQA
-1053 REVNIPNFPV
+1053 REVNIPNFQV

-1103 MELKESIYQQI
+1103 MELKEGIYQQI

-1189 ETGLSC
+1189 DTGLSC

-1226 TLNEPSNH
+1226 TLNEPSNQ

-1270 SAVLNAGGAARGK
+1270 SAVLNAGGAARG
-1283 RSEREDSFRNKNK
+1283 
-1296 PKPKEKNNNENQT
+1296 
-1309 RSTTTTHPTGPAG
+1309 PASRG
-1322 RGTSN
+1322 RG
-1327 RGGTSGDG
+1327 GASGDG

-1347 LAFHDLEEIGEQ
+1347 LAFHDLEEIDEQ

>member
-1 MSVWQYATVKK
+1 M
-12 YEFEMHSK
+12 
-20 VSMSWILGLGPSL
+20 
-33 GLVRVPGIGLVY
+33 
-45 TELASGVPHIFSHFI
+45 
-60 TNLPAIYSV
+60 
-69 VVFVCVKYPPVY
+69 
-81 TVPEEERFLVKRIGP
+81 
-96 KKFRMF
+96 
-102 RCVARYGY
+102 
-110 KDLHRKDDDFE
+110 
-121 NKLLTNLSSFIR
+121 
-133 IETMMETA
+133 
-141 LTSSTYS
+141 
-148 SAFSVNYTQESRD
+148 
-161 ELLRNNSNHNNN
+161 
-173 NMDMFSSMVDY
+173 
-184 TVSTLDTIVPADS
+184 
-197 PRNAT
+197 
-202 SFSQNY
+202 
-208 TVEEEEE
+208 
-215 DELEFL
+215 
-221 KTCKESGVVHIMG
+221 
-234 DTVVKARNGSWLP
+234 
-247 KKIAID
+247 
-253 YVFAFLDKICREN
+253 
-266 SVILHVP
+266 
-273 HETLLNVGQVLV
+273 
-285 AFRVKQV
+285 
-292 DEDIML
+292 ML
-298 GSGNSLSR
+298 GSGNNLSR
-306 GTIGLSS
+306 GTVGLSS
-313 DAPNLSQVLTLEPIR
+313 DTPNLSQVLTLEPIR
-328 LGNPSYT
+328 LGNHNNYT

-350 SSEDNSFGMSHPKPS
+350 SSEENSFGMSHPKPS
-365 PPGATEE
+365 PPVATEE

-411 KRRRNDTPPGERMDA
+411 KRRRSDIPIGERMDA
-426 ANFDKVR
+426 ANFEKFR
-433 NQVPRTLDSMAQRPE
+433 NQVPRTQDSMAQRSE

-462 TVGDVR
+462 PVGDVR
-468 ADGRV
+468 GDGRV

-483 KGSDSPPSVSGETV
+483 RGSDSPPSVSGETV
-497 RMEEKIRRLPVGGEG
+497 RIEEKIRRLPIGGEG
-512 WEARMKRKRSVA
+512 WETRMKRKRSVA

-531 NPDQQETASLARDRS
+531 NPDQRVMQPKPTADSKLRSCDTQNFRLKSSTGVSGINRLESSFEPDSPGMGAFSRNELESVSLARDRS

-552 LMAKGNNKRNL
+552 LMAKGNNKRTL
-563 QDDSPTNISTA
+563 QDDIPTNSSSA
-574 ILKGKVSRA
+574 ILKGKISRA
-583 PRTAAVIGVDSSSKV
+583 PRTAALMGVDSSSKV
-598 ESPSGV
+598 DPPSGV
-604 VQGSSAHGMAQWGG
+604 LQGSSAHAMAQWVG
-618 QRLKNS
+618 QRPKNS
-624 RTRRTNVVSPVIRHA
+624 RTRRTNVVSPVMKHA
-639 ETKFSAQGFATS
+639 ESKISAQGFATS
-651 DFSPIASPGTTG
+651 DFSPRASPGTTG
-663 SLSVVDSSPLKV
+663 SLSVVDGSPLKI

-694 GAGDNKTR
+694 GAGDNKIR

-718 SSLLPVRKNK
+718 SLLLPVRKNK
-728 FQTSH
+728 IQTSH

-743 NETVYCFHPG
+743 SESVSSLTTPGFHPI
-753 MVKSENLSVEK
+753 MVKSENFPVEK

-798 SNSNSTPSNITGESD
+798 SNSNSTPSDITGESD

-846 AAINTDDMQNI
+846 AAVNADDMQNI

-877 GYNIMGIKLPKTPHR
+877 GYNIMGVKLPKAPHR
-892 ICEGIVDYSGPASS
+892 SGEGIVDYSGPASS
-906 CKSDLSF
+906 RISDLSF

-953 SLHYASD
+953 SSLHYASD
-960 DSHSGSCTFIDTEFR
+960 DSHCGSCTYIDTEFR

-1000 FSSERSGVSN
+1000 FSSERSVVSN
-1010 PFRNGGMFVSAHSN
+1010 PFRNGSMSLSVHSN
-1024 EQWLDDDLS
+1024 EQWIGDDDLS
-1033 HSDAPLGG
+1033 HSDAALGG
-1041 ETFSNGLGQLQA
+1041 ETYSNSLGQLQA

-1103 MELKESIYQQI
+1103 MELKEGIYQQI
-1114 RNKKEKLEKLN
+1114 QNKKKKLEKLN
-1125 ITIQKGKDDE
+1125 ITIQKGKDIE

-1148 ETAHK
+1148 ETAHR
-1153 KRMASRGNKA
+1153 KRMACRGSKA
-1163 YKVHKV
+1163 LKIQKV
-1169 TRQAALAFTRRT
+1169 TRQVALAFIRRT
-1181 LARCQKFD
+1181 VARCRKFE

-1195 FADPALRDILFSS
+1195 FADPALQDILFTS

-1234 QAEAKGSGA
+1234 QAEGKGS

-1270 SAVLNAGGAARGK
+1270 SAVLSGGGAGGK
-1283 RSEREDSFRNKNK
+1283 RSEREDGFRNKNK
-1296 PKPKEKNNNENQT
+1296 PKPKEKNNNINENQS
-1309 RSTTTTHPTGPAG
+1309 RSAATTHPTGPAS

-1327 RGGTSGDG
+1327 RGGASGDG

-1347 LAFHDLEEIGEQ
+1347 LAFHDLEEIDEQ